1 MIPQQELCAELERL
15 KLAVYRVI
23 RILNAVNEQHLREGG
38 VFWQREVLRAK
49 YVSAIGPLQPDE
61 FKFLHCVITL
71 LHIGAFL
78 GLVSSSVL
86 YGDRTTSRAA
96 SSADNSSRHDT
107 GHASSDATASSSG
120 QSQARKRPARS
131 ADPVS
136 VSPLSVPASAINS
149 PDIDIDLGTDGNFSD
164 LSLNPGSNSS
174 DGIGFDLDCF
184 CDRLPC
190 LAKVCVSKP
199 KK

>member
-1 MIPQQELCAELERL
+1 MIPEQELCAELERL
-15 KLAVYRVI
+15 KVAVFSII
-23 RILNAVNEQHLREGG
+23 RRLNAVNEQHLRDGG

-49 YVSAIGPLQPDE
+49 YVSAIGPLQPSE
-61 FKFLHCVITL
+61 FMFLHCIITL
-71 LHIGAFL
+71 LHIWVFL

-86 YGDRTTSRAA
+86 YGDPASGADSSTRHNTGRA
-96 SSADNSSRHDT
+96 T
-107 GHASSDATASSSG
+107 SSDVTASSSG

-136 VSPLSVPASAINS
+136 VSPLSVPASAIDS
-149 PDIDIDLGTDGNFSD
+149 PDIDIDLGADGNFSD
-164 LSLNPGSNSS
+164 LSLNPGSNNS

-184 CDRLPC
+184 CERLPC
-190 LAKVCVSKP
+190 LARVCVSKP